1 MVRPLEAYPSNEADV
16 IVLPAH
22 PYPRR
27 ELVDAFQ
34 PIINLLVLLTA
45 LSVAAERITNMM
57 KLRRDQLREDK
68 GTGKPEQ
75 EYAVHGRTFVVG
87 LVIALLFKADLFE
100 ILANLDAPWETLGW
114 VKVEGGRFLQ
124 STASQNLGSAVY
136 AAVGSLFTGTA
147 LGFGSKFWHDVL
159 GAVYELRDSTRRRKP
174 PVAVKG

>member
-1 MVRPLEAYPSNEADV
+1 M
-16 IVLPAH
+16 
-22 PYPRR
+22 
-27 ELVDAFQ
+27 DAFQ

-57 KLRRDQLREDK
+57 KLRRDKLRLDK
-68 GTGKPEQ
+68 GGGSKEQ

-87 LVIALLFKADLFE
+87 LAIALLFKADLFE

-114 VKVEGGRFLQ
+114 VKVEGGRFLK
-124 STASQNLGSAVY
+124 TAASQNVGTAVY

-159 GAVYELRDSTRRRKP
+159 GSVYELRDNARRRKP
-174 PVAVKG
+174 AAPAKQ